1 MSLSDISKV
10 EARDDPLNPQRVNKN
25 SSIVMEEEE
34 SPENKKK
41 VNWSLFKDDDIL
53 VGNESKKESL
63 SNEYSSYIRTSTKKS
78 SIATENNF
86 IDFNA
91 LNSESRF

>member
-10 EARDDPLNPQRVNKN
+10 EARDDPLNPQRVLNKSN
-25 SSIVMEEEE
+25 PILEEDKSIEK
-34 SPENKKK
+34 KKK
-41 VNWSLFKDDDIL
+41 VNWSMFKDDDIL

-63 SNEYSSYIRTSTKKS
+63 SGEYSSYLRTSTKKS